1 MINAGEDDTNA
12 ARQCVS
18 FRQLPPG
25 WLWKHLCPQLA
36 RTWKQH
42 VDNCY
47 RPLKVKGFSPT
58 VLLWI
63 TSTNRFINQALR
75 IYLPRYLFWIYSP
88 APSQYNILLLL
99 LLHGMFTSGD
109 EVWYSTEQT
118 ILDSV
123 QFLGHKCDSY
133 CTHSWFLTKVLCP
146 IFFGRMSVFLCVFFY
161 KSSIP
166 SKSYLIGKV
175 ELFSR

>member
-1 MINAGEDDTNA
+1 MPKKAVCQKRPETVVAQAVTKTMMISHLWQQQWNDKCRGGYDTN

-36 RTWKQH
+36 RIWKQH

-47 RPLKVKGFSPT
+47 RPLKVKGFPP
-58 VLLWI
+58 LLWI

-88 APSQYNILLLL
+88 APCQYYILLLL

-109 EVWYSTEQT
+109 EVWR
-118 ILDSV
+118 L
-123 QFLGHKCDSY
+123 
-133 CTHSWFLTKVLCP
+133 
-146 IFFGRMSVFLCVFFY
+146 
-161 KSSIP
+161 
-166 SKSYLIGKV
+166 
-175 ELFSR
+175 SRAADYIR